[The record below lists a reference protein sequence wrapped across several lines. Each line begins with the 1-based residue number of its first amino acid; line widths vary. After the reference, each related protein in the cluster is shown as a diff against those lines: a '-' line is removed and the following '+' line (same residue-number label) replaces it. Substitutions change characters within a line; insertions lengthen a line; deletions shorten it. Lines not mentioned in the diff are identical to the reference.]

1 MVLVLGSMYIYI
13 CGFLT
18 YPEKKYVLSCL
29 NTLEYR
35 VAYSHRP
42 ILGYY
47 TNNLVLMF
55 LIMGSD
61 PCLQGSGLERN
72 FHVPLH
78 DPSPTPTHRAET
90 FLAQQ
95 SEGSSL
101 NNSLAQL
108 EQRNRVGDEDD
119 FIVPVFVQSGAGSR
133 TQNSVDREKLTHFSP
148 RYSGRSI
155 KHQNVCDKDPKLM
168 TSLGPDLRKEVRCEF
183 EEVPKASGP
192 SHSAKSKTNLST
204 KEKIEGLVKESN
216 AIPDQEYQNF
226 PVTNICNLDDSD
238 LQQEFRTRSQ
248 PIDNGLVGSIR
259 EEDVAHRRR
268 FSHSREDDS
277 SPNVAD
283 NDFQYCGDRSNVS
296 LQMAN
301 VDKGDDV
308 SETSMVDSISGLD
321 ISPDDVVGMI
331 GQKHFWKARRAI
343 AK

>member
-1 MVLVLGSMYIYI
+1 M
-13 CGFLT
+13 
-18 YPEKKYVLSCL
+18 
-29 NTLEYR
+29 
-35 VAYSHRP
+35 
-42 ILGYY
+42 
-47 TNNLVLMF
+47 
-55 LIMGSD
+55 
-61 PCLQGSGLERN
+61 
-72 FHVPLH
+72 
-78 DPSPTPTHRAET
+78 
-90 FLAQQ
+90 
-95 SEGSSL
+95 
-101 NNSLAQL
+101 
-108 EQRNRVGDEDD
+108 
-119 FIVPVFVQSGAGSR
+119 
-133 TQNSVDREKLTHFSP
+133 
-148 RYSGRSI
+148 
-155 KHQNVCDKDPKLM
+155 
-168 TSLGPDLRKEVRCEF
+168 
-183 EEVPKASGP
+183 
-192 SHSAKSKTNLST
+192 
-204 KEKIEGLVKESN
+204 KESN

-259 EEDVAHRRR
+259 EGDVAHRRR

>member
-18 YPEKKYVLSCL
+18 YPEKNYVLSCL

-42 ILGYY
+42 IIGYY

-259 EEDVAHRRR
+259 EGDVAHRRR
-268 FSHSREDDS
+268 QDFPVTNICNLDDF
-277 SPNVAD
+277 D
-283 NDFQYCGDRSNVS
+283 
-296 LQMAN
+296 LQQ
-301 VDKGDDV
+301 D
-308 SETSMVDSISGLD
+308 L
-321 ISPDDVVGMI
+321 
-331 GQKHFWKARRAI
+331 
-343 AK
+343 